1 MGMTNS
7 QRVAAARLARPAG
20 AAVRWALA
28 AALACAIPAGAAPQ
42 GAAPQNAARAA
53 GTASQPPAVP
63 AQAESLP
70 LAVRAGSPGGP
81 AQFTVFC
88 DVTDE
93 ACGRLV
99 VVFAGLLDEFPDQV
113 GLAFHHHAPQEADA
127 SHLAYRAVL
136 AAARQARGWQMLGLV
151 CANADRLDDAGLR
164 SMAEQLGLDLARFG
178 ADAESA
184 EAHLAADQDGQ
195 DAATLKLDAAP
206 AVFMNGARLP
216 GPYTLDALAAAI
228 QKR

>member
-1 MGMTNS
+1 M
-7 QRVAAARLARPAG
+7 AA

-28 AALACAIPAGAAPQ
+28 AALPALLLCAVPAGAAPQ
-42 GAAPQNAARAA
+42 DAAPAA
-53 GTASQPPAVP
+53 GTAAQPPAAA

-88 DVTDE
+88 DVSDE

-99 VVFAGLLDEFPDQV
+99 VVFAGVLDEFPDQA
-113 GLAFHHHAPQEADA
+113 GLTFHHHAPQEAEPA
-127 SHLAYRAVL
+127 HRAYRAVL

-178 ADAESA
+178 ADAGSA

-195 DAATLKLDAAP
+195 EAARLKLDAAP

-216 GPYTLDALAAAI
+216 GPYTLDALAAAV
-228 QKR
+228 RNR